1 MIGNLIVRFR
11 KSESSDIYEG
21 EFTVGL
27 DNESNLDEYVN
38 NCLED
43 IVAQISGEG
52 IDNEE
57 EILDLEYYFEEA
69 TDEDDNENIE
79 DDLSYDWR

>member
-1 MIGNLIVRFR
+1 MIGNLIIRFR
-11 KSESSDIYEG
+11 RSEDSDIYEG
-21 EFTVGL
+21 EFTIGL
-27 DNESNLDEYVN
+27 DSEANLDEYVN

-57 EILDLEYYFEEA
+57 DVLDLEYYFEEI
-69 TDEDDNENIE
+69 TDEDEINDDN
-79 DDLSYDWR
+79 LSYDWR